1 MTNAQPLTLV
11 PFLVAPE
18 PALRPTCVVV
28 ADDGAVVV
36 EARTVG
42 REARCPAC
50 HQMTARV
57 QSRYRRTL
65 ADLSAQGTPV
75 WVRVEVRRFRCATHG
90 CARRIFTERLAP
102 LAAPYARRTTRLTT
116 RLTTALTRVG
126 MLTGGEVGARL
137 LPALGLSASP
147 TTLLRLVHRAV
158 VPAAPTPRV
167 LGVDDWARRRGQTYG
182 TILVDL
188 ERRVPVDL
196 LDDRRSETLSTW
208 LKAHPGVEI
217 ISRDR
222 AGAYALGARD
232 GAPDALQVA
241 DRWHLLKNVGE
252 VLERVLH
259 QHRRAIDYAVSPDD
273 GESAEVT
280 ATDLAM
286 GVAPVEGDAADRTT
300 VPLASPTPPVLSSID
315 TSSAEVAAEGPRTAR
330 EVVFDQVHALHA
342 TGLSIREVTK
352 RLGLSRVTVRKY
364 LRAEQFP
371 ERAGRRSAS
380 PSLARWDGHLRTRW
394 AEGCTNARVLWEEL
408 TALGFH
414 GSKRAVREYV
424 SDWRKTSRA
433 ATDLA
438 PPARSLPLRPSS
450 QQVRWWLTL
459 PETELE
465 PSQRRFVARLVETC
479 PAAREGQRLTRS
491 FVNLFETRDAAQ
503 LVPWLEDAEASATAS
518 FRDFAIGLR
527 RDFEAVRASLT
538 SPWSN
543 GQTEGQVTKVKL
555 LKRQMYGRG
564 SLHLLR
570 QRLLCSA

>member
-1 MTNAQPLTLV
+1 MAAPTMTNAQPLTLV
-11 PFLVAPE
+11 PVLPA
-18 PALRPTCVVV
+18 PALRATRIVV
-28 ADDGAVVV
+28 ADDGAVVL
-36 EARTVG
+36 EARTAG
-42 REARCPAC
+42 REARCPVC
-50 HQMTARV
+50 HQLTARV

-65 ADLSAQGTPV
+65 ADLSTQGAP
-75 WVRVEVRRFRCATHG
+75 VRVRLEVRRFRCATHG

-102 LAAPYARRTTRLTT
+102 FAAPYARRTTRLTT
-116 RLTTALTRVG
+116 ALTRIG

-158 VPAAPTPRV
+158 VPTAPTPRV

-196 LDDRRSETLSTW
+196 LDDRTSETLSTW
-208 LKAHPGVEI
+208 LQAHPGVEI

-222 AGAYALGARD
+222 AGAYALGARA

-259 QHRRAIDYAVSPDD
+259 QHRRAIDDAVPLN
-273 GESAEVT
+273 GHKSAKVT
-280 ATDLAM
+280 AAS
-286 GVAPVEGDAADRTT
+286 VVIAADAAADTRDPTVLHVGPATRT
-300 VPLASPTPPVLSSID
+300 PSAA
-315 TSSAEVAAEGPRTAR
+315 TSSAEVAVEGPRTAR
-330 EVVFDQVHALHA
+330 ELAFDQVHALHA
-342 TGLSIREVTK
+342 TGLSIRAVTK
-352 RLGLSRVTVRKY
+352 RLGLSRITVRKY

-371 ERAGRRSAS
+371 ARAGRRGPS
-380 PSLARWDGHLRTRW
+380 PSLSRWDGQLRSRW
-394 AEGCTNARVLWEEL
+394 AAGCTNARVLWEEL
-408 TALGFH
+408 HAQGFR
-414 GSKRAVREYV
+414 GSKRALREYV
-424 SDWRKTSRA
+424 SGWRATSSA
-433 ATDLA
+433 ATDAA

-465 PSQRRFVARLVETC
+465 PQQRAFVARLVEAC
-479 PAAREGQRLTRS
+479 PAVREGQRLTRS
-491 FVNLFETRDAAQ
+491 FMSLFETRDPAQ
-503 LVPWLEDAEASATAS
+503 LVPWLEDAEASVMAS

-527 RDFEAVRASLT
+527 RDFEAVHASLT

-555 LKRQMYGRG
+555 LKRQGYGRA